1 MGLLHDVR
9 YSLRILRRS
18 PGTAAAAVIS
28 LALGIGAN
36 GAIYSWV
43 RSILL
48 EPLPGVARQEDIVVV
63 ANRSRSGAWRTLS
76 YPDYV
81 DLRDTCRT
89 LEGLAVDSIVT
100 VSLGASGEMQDAERL
115 YGSLVSGNYFDVLRV
130 GMTLGRGFTRAEE
143 EAPGRAPVAVLSHA
157 LWQRRFASDVAI
169 VGKTIQL
176 NNKPYTVV
184 GVASPDFYGAWSGLA
199 LDLWIPVV
207 MQADVMPGDLIHARG
222 NRWLQGL
229 GRLGPGVT

>member
-36 GAIYSWV
+36 SAIYSWV

-89 LEGLAVDSIVT
+89 LEGLAVDTIVT
-100 VSLGASGEMQDAERL
+100 VSLGASGEAQSFGAAQDTHAERL

-130 GMTLGRGFTRAEE
+130 GMTLGRGFTR
-143 EAPGRAPVAVLSHA
+143 
-157 LWQRRFASDVAI
+157 
-169 VGKTIQL
+169 
-176 NNKPYTVV
+176 
-184 GVASPDFYGAWSGLA
+184 
-199 LDLWIPVV
+199 
-207 MQADVMPGDLIHARG
+207 
-222 NRWLQGL
+222 
-229 GRLGPGVT
+229 